1 MNKLILAVTAAV
13 LAVVGLHAVGAEPQP
28 EPGFTVYETC
38 HEYIAV
44 NDDSGERI
52 NIRKVS
58 MHEELDLQLPYTT
71 CVEAIE
77 FTGPPS
83 RQLVCPDTQAASEA
97 KGESAEGYRIQ
108 RPVKIRVGGAVD
120 REISGVL
127 VYRESDGAA
136 SVRRPCPPGPR
147 H

>member
-1 MNKLILAVTAAV
+1 MNKLILTLTAAV
-13 LAVVGLHAVGAEPQP
+13 FAVLGLHAAGADPEP
-28 EPGFTVYETC
+28 EPGFRVYETC
-38 HEYIAV
+38 HDYIAI

-71 CVEAIE
+71 CVEEIV

-83 RQLVCPDTQAASEA
+83 RKLVCPETQTSRADGDSTEQ
-97 KGESAEGYRIQ
+97 YRVQ
-108 RPVKIRVGGAVD
+108 RPVTIRVGGAVD

-127 VYRESDGAA
+127 VYRESDGMP
-136 SVRRPCPPGPR
+136 SVRRPCPSGPR